1 MGKMID
7 LTSKLGEIND
17 IEHYISLKSSYF
29 RLYNANHTTLEQVFK
44 YHSYMGHCFSKVVV
58 VSEKKKKKKSFTFLN
73 WGKQTWYWEK
83 CGYFRLGMEPKF
95 GPREGQKMPW
105 TSIDSDKPV
114 QPLFKLKTPN
124 GVQQVA

>member
-44 YHSYMGHCFSKVVV
+44 YHSYMGHCFSKVVGLW
-58 VSEKKKKKKSFTFLN
+58 KKKKKEKKKVLLFLIGEN
-73 WGKQTWYWEK
+73 RHGIGKNVAIFDRNGAE
-83 CGYFRLGMEPKF
+83 
-95 GPREGQKMPW
+95 
-105 TSIDSDKPV
+105 I
-114 QPLFKLKTPN
+114 QPLEKDRKCP
-124 GVQQVA
+124 GQV